1 MVTKKSLVALF
12 AVIALGVSAAL
23 FAGCATYPT
32 QSLVRTK
39 DLTYTVLGY
48 VGREFSSYEE
58 AVLAAQKKYS
68 NADAVIA
75 ITKVG
80 TNILVHDMKFALIPW
95 TQLLGLYAIKFEE
108 RPAMSERILRFLF
121 GGEF

>member
-1 MVTKKSLVALF
+1 MVTKKRFFGLLVLVSIVVPATLF
-12 AVIALGVSAAL
+12 VS
-23 FAGCATYPT
+23 CATYPT

-39 DLTYTVLGY
+39 DLTYTIVGY
-48 VGREFSSYEE
+48 VGRDFSSYEE
-58 AVLAAQKKYS
+58 AVIAAQKKYPNS
-68 NADAVIA
+68 DAIMAVTA
-75 ITKVG
+75 TG
-80 TNILVHDMKFALIPW
+80 TNILVHDMKLALIPW